1 MTRKF
6 TFGSTSD
13 TLTGNKLPVN
23 GEQLSTFYNHQDM
36 NHHDMRNTIMEWTA
50 LVIRDA
56 LSFLKRAMF
65 PTRLNDQVSKN
76 WLSLFEV

>member
-1 MTRKF
+1 M
-6 TFGSTSD
+6 GPTSD

-56 LSFLKRAMF
+56 LSFFEWARL
-65 PTRLNDQVSKN
+65 PTRLNDLVSK
-76 WLSLFEV
+76 LVKSF